1 MATLYRAVTLKQIHA
16 IALRICKNLNLNMAW
31 TLHIF
36 FYQDCVITKTV
47 DRFTLTTRQGIRKV
61 CGFFNNTHAL
71 ATATRTGFDQHGVAH
86 RIGFALQQL
95 WVLVSAVVAR
105 HQGHACLLHALF
117 RFCFQAHGLNG
128 GCGRSNKHQA
138 LCGTRFGEFF
148 VLT

>member
-1 MATLYRAVTLKQIHA
+1 
-16 IALRICKNLNLNMAW
+16 MAW

-36 FYQDCVITKTV
+36 FYQNRVVTKTV
-47 DRFTLTTRQGIRKV
+47 VRFTLATRQSVGKV
-61 CGFFNNTHAL
+61 NGFFNNTHAL
-71 ATATRTGFDQHGVAH
+71 ATTTRTGFDQHGVAH
-86 RIGFALQQL
+86 RIGFALQEL

-128 GCGRSNKHQA
+128 GCGRTNKHQA
-138 LCGTRFGEFF
+138 LCDTRFGEFF